1 MKIFFKYLVIPLL
14 LFSDL
19 NAQYN
24 GNDFAISSSFSY
36 NTTANIFLTP
46 DAETILARTNSFE
59 IEGIYSYSFEFRYR
73 LSEIIILGISAEY
86 MEGSG
91 KGRNIEPK
99 KYIVEDGFELIP
111 IEFSIYYFLPFST
124 EKFKFY
130 MGGGFG
136 LYTGRRTR
144 RLGNVKFKDIES
156 DLGYGIQIS
165 AGMDYMIF
173 DNFSVRGEFR
183 FRDPDFRITNKYNA
197 ENGIYDGVMITLP
210 QENITSKLNL
220 DGITFRIGAVFHF
233 SNNN

>member
-1 MKIFFKYLVIPLL
+1 MKIFLKYLVIPLL
-14 LFSDL
+14 LFSNL
-19 NAQYN
+19 KAQYN

-46 DAETILARTNSFE
+46 DAEAILAQTNSFE
-59 IEGIYSYSFEFRYR
+59 IEGIYSYSLEFRFR
-73 LSEIIILGISAEY
+73 LSDIIILGISAEY

-91 KGRNIEPK
+91 NGRNIEPK
-99 KYIVEDGFELIP
+99 KYIVEDGFKLIP
-111 IEFSIYYFLPFST
+111 LEFSIYYFLPFST
-124 EKFKFY
+124 ENFKFY

-144 RLGNVKFKDIES
+144 QLGNVKFKDIKS
-156 DLGYGIQIS
+156 DLGYGIQVS

-183 FRDPDFRITNKYNA
+183 FRDPDFRITNKYNS

-233 SNNN
+233 SNNK